1 MEESAM
7 RVKQNTLAWTL
18 LAVLVLAACSPA
30 PAAAPPAAPTAM
42 PTAMPAAEEAAP
54 SALPEMEPS
63 VTASDQSAVNGTV
76 SIDQVVAAQAG
87 WIVIHIDAN
96 GAPGP
101 VIGYA
106 PVTAGSNSAV
116 AVEID
121 LVQATPTLHAM
132 LHVDAGQ
139 LGTYEF
145 PGDDGPVRAGEAIVM
160 VPFQLLES
168 QLTESQPPEITY

>member
-1 MEESAM
+1 M

-18 LAVLVLAACSPA
+18 PAALVLAACSPA
-30 PAAAPPAAPTAM
+30 PATAPTAAPTAM
-42 PTAMPAAEEAAP
+42 PTAAPTAMPAAEEPAP
-54 SALPEMEPS
+54 AALPEMEPS
-63 VTASDQSAVNGTV
+63 VTASDQSAVDGTV

-106 PVTAGSNSAV
+106 AVTAGSNSAV
-116 AVEID
+116 PVEID
-121 LVQATPTLHAM
+121 LAQATPTLHAM

-145 PGDDGPVRAGEAIVM
+145 PGDDGPVRAGDAIVM

-168 QLTESQPPEITY
+168 QLTESQPPDITY